1 MLPATLLASPDPS
14 LEGALSCWRSFG
26 GVTPL
31 APESAARQRC
41 WDDQVCSFQYDALV
55 AAASGPAAHARLR
68 AVRAEGSGAWLQALP
83 ASSLGLRLGDDE
95 LRIAVGLRLG
105 APLVRPHTCCCGQ
118 PVAANGHHGLA
129 CRKSAGRHIRHRLA
143 NDVIARAF
151 RSAEVPADLEPQG
164 LLRSDGK
171 RPDGATLIPWS
182 RGKHAVWDFT
192 CPDTLA
198 PSHLAQTSLAVGSAA
213 QAAEASKRVKYA
225 GLGPG
230 YSFYPVAIETLGA
243 WGKDAQG
250 LVSELGG
257 RLAALTG
264 DPRSLAFLRQRLGIA
279 LQRGNAAAI
288 RGTLPQ
294 SNSPTL

>member
-1 MLPATLLASPDPS
+1 MFELAS
-14 LEGALSCWRSFG
+14 
-26 GVTPL
+26 
-31 APESAARQRC
+31 RQRS
-41 WDDQVCSFQYDALV
+41 WDDQVCSSQYDTLV
-55 AAASGPAAHARLR
+55 ATASGPAARARLL
-68 AVRAEGSGAWLQALP
+68 AVKAEGSGAWLQALP
-83 ASSLGLRLGDDE
+83 ANSLGLRLGDEE

-129 CRKSAGRHIRHRLA
+129 CRKSAGRHIRHRLV
-143 NDVIARAF
+143 NDVIARSF

-164 LLRSDGK
+164 LLRGDGK

-213 QAAEASKRVKYA
+213 ETAEAGKRLKYA
-225 GLGPG
+225 GLGAG
-230 YSFYPVAIETLGA
+230 FHFYPVAIETMGA
-243 WGKDAQG
+243 WGKEAQG

-257 RLAALTG
+257 RLATLTG
-264 DPRSLAFLRQRLGIA
+264 DPRSLAFLRQRIGIA
-279 LQRGNAAAI
+279 IQRGNAAAI

-294 SNSPTL
+294 HDSL